1 MIHRVSVADMAC
13 VSRSKGKS
21 IANESYPA
29 SSVPSPIYQINGFF
43 LNGSKGGGR
52 GTHVCVQRG
61 RRLRETEFDTECR
74 IPINREYTGPGL
86 IEMAF
91 SRCQIYSRLL
101 HSRPRDQSAAASSS
115 SFLVLSPLETRLFHP
130 LVSSSRKNG
139 WSGGGWQRLRRKMT
153 NR

>member
-1 MIHRVSVADMAC
+1 MLFTSCSITSLAYERTHGKGEGGGKKFHIPSRSVIHRVPVADMAC

-29 SSVPSPIYQINGFF
+29 LLCPVPDVYQINGFF
-43 LNGSKGGGR
+43 LNGSKEGR

-86 IEMAF
+86 IECILPMPDIFPPPAF
-91 SRCQIYSRLL
+91 SS
-101 HSRPRDQSAAASSS
+101 
-115 SFLVLSPLETRLFHP
+115 T
-130 LVSSSRKNG
+130 
-139 WSGGGWQRLRRKMT
+139 
-153 NR
+153 